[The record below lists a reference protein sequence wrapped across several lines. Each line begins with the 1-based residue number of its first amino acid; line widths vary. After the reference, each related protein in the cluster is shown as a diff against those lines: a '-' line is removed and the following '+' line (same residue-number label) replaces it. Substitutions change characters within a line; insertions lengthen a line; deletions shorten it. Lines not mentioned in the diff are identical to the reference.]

1 MSFHG
6 FMVKSN
12 YTCRI
17 IRNYLSNCQSKVLGI
32 EKLKSLVAQVVCKMC
47 RLVHSI
53 EVGRWSKL
61 GKICSTQLLND
72 PFFEKVKRKYR
83 FPSQKTFTL
92 QVYLQSARVPRIIK
106 DFYTNLVLKKA
117 AENQTICPEK
127 ISRLESDGISHQN
140 KRIFGIFNR
149 KKNMPV
155 LPTIL
160 VHQLQWS
167 WHSMAE
173 PI

>member
-1 MSFHG
+1 M
-6 FMVKSN
+6 
-12 YTCRI
+12 
-17 IRNYLSNCQSKVLGI
+17 
-32 EKLKSLVAQVVCKMC
+32 
-47 RLVHSI
+47 
-53 EVGRWSKL
+53 GRWSKL

-72 PFFEKVKRKYR
+72 PFLGKVKRKYR

-149 KKNMPV
+149 KNKHACFDNSFQSTSFSSSGNGTKSAANLKVSKNRNDFMKTSF
-155 LPTIL
+155 LPKCQHIFFKDFCPSL
-160 VHQLQWS
+160 
-167 WHSMAE
+167 
-173 PI
+173 